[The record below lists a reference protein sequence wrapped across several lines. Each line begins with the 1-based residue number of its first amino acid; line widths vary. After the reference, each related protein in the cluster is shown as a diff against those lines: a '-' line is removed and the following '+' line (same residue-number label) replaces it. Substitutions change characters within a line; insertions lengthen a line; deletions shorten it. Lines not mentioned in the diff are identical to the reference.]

1 MATAINLEKQVSKI
15 LEQYETDVT
24 KITADVLK
32 DVAKEAVKK
41 LKSSSPKRTGNY
53 AKGWTYSLEKGR
65 VENSATVYGKKQTY
79 PIAHLLEN
87 GHAKRVGGRVA
98 GIPHIAPVEE
108 WAVQEVQNEIER
120 RISNDAQ

>member
-15 LEQYETDVT
+15 LEQYETDVS

-79 PIAHLLEN
+79 PLAHLLEN
-87 GHAKRVGGRVA
+87 GHAKRGGGRVA

>member
-15 LEQYETDVT
+15 LEQYETDVS

-87 GHAKRVGGRVA
+87 GHAKRGGGRVA

>member
-15 LEQYETDVT
+15 FEQYETDVS

-79 PIAHLLEN
+79 PLAHLLEN
-87 GHAKRVGGRVA
+87 GHAKRGGGRVA
-98 GIPHIAPVEE
+98 GIPHISPVEE
-108 WAVQEVQNEIER
+108 WAVQEAQNEIER